1 MISTVFEPE
10 HVAAQAAKVHVA
22 LERGEPRS
30 AVAAM
35 RVAAPVGRIWSL
47 VEQVERF
54 DGFVPMLHQVRRQG
68 DVARIGLRFKIALF
82 SVGFEFKARVTQ
94 EPQRWLE
101 LSWLEGEPR
110 DLRLRFDL
118 QALGPD
124 ETLLHT
130 TASFDVDSLGWLA
143 KYFLKHHPEI
153 KYGVFPGVA
162 VALADSVRKAVEQR

>member
-1 MISTVFEPE
+1 MVFDPE
-10 HVAAQAAKVHVA
+10 DVVAHTARVHVELA
-22 LERGEPRS
+22 RGEPRS

-35 RVAAPVGRIWSL
+35 RVQAPVSRIWAL

-101 LSWLEGEPR
+101 LSWLDGEPR

-118 QALGPD
+118 RPLGEA

-130 TASFDVDSLGWLA
+130 TASFDVNSLGWLA

-162 VALADSVRKAVEQR
+162 VALADSVRKAVEGR